1 MRRDKARCGGMGGG
15 LVLCEYGP
23 QCGLEDLTID
33 TEGAVVFG
41 MPAATGRL
49 QKKMKRGIK

>member
-1 MRRDKARCGGMGGG
+1 MGGG

-23 QCGLEDLTID
+23 QRGLEDLTID